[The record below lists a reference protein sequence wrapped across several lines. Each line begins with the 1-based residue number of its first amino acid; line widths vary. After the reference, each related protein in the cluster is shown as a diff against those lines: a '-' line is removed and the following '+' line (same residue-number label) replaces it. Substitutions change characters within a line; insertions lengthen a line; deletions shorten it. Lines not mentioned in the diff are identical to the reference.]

1 MPSQTIKFTPPDPE
15 NPEQMSQAIG
25 EIQQLLDGGVS
36 FGHPQD
42 PADDTST
49 TLAGA
54 GGASAGHNGT
64 LANING
70 SWVEQSITALGQQ
83 TFYHNLNLDV
93 FSASNPNVRWF
104 IAGMSHD
111 GTDGGAGNLTGAAV
125 SVIYKEGGTVAADS
139 IQLHVGGTGITVAAG
154 TPLTLTLFFL
164 PALRF
169 DGA

>member
-1 MPSQTIKFTPPDPE
+1 MPSQTIKFTPPDPQ

-54 GGASAGHNGT
+54 GGTGAGHNGT

-70 SWVEQSITALGQQ
+70 SWVEQGITTAGAA
-83 TFYHNLNLDV
+83 TRFYHNLNLDV
-93 FSASNPNVRWF
+93 FSATSPNVRWF
-104 IAGMSHD
+104 VA
-111 GTDGGAGNLTGAAV
+111 GAAHSGSGV
-125 SVIYKEGGTVAADS
+125 PATANFSVYYDHGDAVAADYIDLRIGAS
-139 IQLHVGGTGITVAAG
+139 GITVSAEE
-154 TPLTLTLFFL
+154 PLTIVLFFV
-164 PALRF
+164 PALRM
-169 DGA
+169 DHAT